1 MPETTLFDDRVQA
14 LLAAREIAV
23 LATLQP
29 SGAPLAMAMWFV
41 HDRDSLTMIS
51 QASTQKVRNLRRDP
65 RASGVV
71 ESADTEGLRGVS
83 IQGAVA
89 FLDDPTA
96 RAPHLGRPL
105 RTLRGPACP
114 HLGRPRGAPRP
125 GHVPPVSREGVSHHV
140 VNDGRTHARNDLN
153 PPGVASRCLAARGKG
168 VRCASG
174 C

>member
-96 RAPHLGRPL
+96 RAPHLDALFARYGDRLARIWGGRE
-105 RTLRGPACP
+105 
-114 HLGRPRGAPRP
+114 
-125 GHVPPVSREGVSHHV
+125 VPPDRVMFRLSPAKVFLTTS
-140 VNDGRTHARNDLN
+140 
-153 PPGVASRCLAARGKG
+153 
-168 VRCASG
+168 
-174 C
+174 